1 MTSLFER
8 VENNAKMP
16 KAAFNEI
23 ASELRLR
30 MVQMQQSLRHADF
43 PVIVVFA
50 GVDGAGKSESVQLL
64 NEWMD
69 PRWIVTRA
77 YGKPSEEEAERP
89 EFWRYWRDLPAK
101 GQFGLYLSAWYSDPL
116 IDKVYKRIGQ
126 KKLDAR
132 LAHIS
137 KFEQTLADDGAL
149 ILKFWMHLNKKE
161 QRKWLRK
168 LENDPHQHWRIT
180 AHDWKNW
187 KRYDRFIETAEH
199 IIEQTDCTGAPWRLV
214 DAADPP
220 FRAYTVLTTIEQAVT
235 ERIAADKRKR
245 KPRRIRK
252 RSKPLDSSVLTR
264 LDLSQTVSRADYG
277 PRLKEQRARLHSL
290 YRRAKAQDLSVIL
303 AFEGWDAAGKGGAI
317 RRLTA
322 ALDARDYQVVPIAA
336 PTDEE
341 RAHHYLWRFWRRVS
355 RAGRFTIFDR
365 SWYGRL
371 LVEKVEQLIDAATYE
386 RSFDEIVEFEDQIS
400 EHGILLLKFWLHID
414 KDEQAARFEKRKAT
428 PYKRWKLT
436 DEDWRNREKW
446 DEYER
451 CVDEMVR
458 RTSTENSPW
467 TLVEANDK
475 RHARLKVIETL
486 CERLEERLK

>member
-1 MTSLFER
+1 MASLFEHI
-8 VENNAKMP
+8 EGNAKMP
-16 KAAFNEI
+16 KPAFNNI
-23 ASELRLR
+23 AADLRLH
-30 MVQMQQSLRHADF
+30 MVQMQQSLRKADF

-77 YGKPSEEEAERP
+77 YGVPSEEEAERP

-116 IDKVYKRIGQ
+116 VDKVYKRIGR

-132 LAHIS
+132 LEHIK

-149 ILKFWMHLNKKE
+149 ILKFWMHLNQREQKK
-161 QRKWLRK
+161 RLRK
-168 LENDPHQHWRIT
+168 LERDPHQHWRIT
-180 AHDWKNW
+180 ARDWKNW
-187 KRYDRFIETAEH
+187 KRYDRFIETAEY
-199 IIEQTDCTGAPWRLV
+199 IINHTDSPSAPWQLV

-220 FRAYTVLTTIEQAVT
+220 YRAHTVLTSIEQAVR
-235 ERIAADKRKR
+235 ERIARGTGKK
-245 KPRRIRK
+245 KTRRRV
-252 RSKPLDSSVLTR
+252 RTKPLESSVLSQ
-264 LDLSQTVSRADYG
+264 LDLSQAVSREAYG
-277 PRLKEQRARLHSL
+277 QRLREQRARLHAL
-290 YRRAKAQDLSVIL
+290 HQRAKEKGLSVML

-322 ALDARDYQVVPIAA
+322 ALDARDYRVVPIAA

-341 RAHHYLWRFWRRVS
+341 RAHHYLWRFWRHVS

-371 LVEKVEQLIDAATYE
+371 LVEQVEQLIDKAAYE
-386 RSFDEIVEFEDQIS
+386 RSFDEIVEFEQQIS
-400 EHGILLLKFWLHID
+400 EHGILLLKYWLHID
-414 KDEQAARFEKRKAT
+414 KDEQAARFEKRKTT
-428 PYKRWKLT
+428 PYKSWKLT

-446 DEYER
+446 ADYER
-451 CVDEMVR
+451 CVDELVR
-458 RTSTENSPW
+458 RTSTDDCPW
-467 TLVEANDK
+467 ILVEANDK
-475 RHARLKVIETL
+475 RFARLKVIETL
-486 CERLEERLK
+486 CDALEKRLG